1 MELRSLQTSE
11 GASLL
16 ASLERDSSR
25 EVDEEQLEL
34 LADSLMLEDVIKE
47 QKLQAEILEGEREVS
62 GRILVRYL
70 SLLYNAFLGG
80 QVQA

>member
-16 ASLERDSSR
+16 AALKRDTSR
-25 EVDEEQLEL
+25 EVVEEQLEL
-34 LADSLMLEDVIKE
+34 LADSVMLEDVIKE

-62 GRILVRYL
+62 SRILV
-70 SLLYNAFLGG
+70 S
-80 QVQA
+80 

>member
-16 ASLERDSSR
+16 ASLERDTSR
-25 EVDEEQLEL
+25 EVEEEHLEL

-62 GRILVRYL
+62 GRILVR
-70 SLLYNAFLGG
+70 
-80 QVQA
+80 

>member
-16 ASLERDSSR
+16 AALKRDTSR
-25 EVDEEQLEL
+25 EVVEEQLEL
-34 LADSLMLEDVIKE
+34 LADSVMLEDVIKE

-62 GRILVRYL
+62 SRIIVPRN
-70 SLLYNAFLGG
+70 LLYNVFRWQSSSLI
-80 QVQA
+80 

>member
-16 ASLERDSSR
+16 AALERDSSR
-25 EVDEEQLEL
+25 EVQEEQLEL
-34 LADSLMLEDVIKE
+34 LADSVMLEDVIKE

-62 GRILVRYL
+62 SRIIVPRN
-70 SLLYNAFLGG
+70 LLYNVFRWQSSSLI
-80 QVQA
+80 

>member
-16 ASLERDSSR
+16 AALERDSSR
-25 EVDEEQLEL
+25 EVEEEQLEL

-62 GRILVRYL
+62 SRILVR
-70 SLLYNAFLGG
+70 
-80 QVQA
+80 

>member
-16 ASLERDSSR
+16 AALERDSSR
-25 EVDEEQLEL
+25 EVVEEQLEL
-34 LADSLMLEDVIKE
+34 LADSVMLEDVIKE

-62 GRILVRYL
+62 SRIIVPRN
-70 SLLYNAFLGG
+70 LLYNVFRWQSSSLI
-80 QVQA
+80 

>member
-16 ASLERDSSR
+16 AALERDSSR
-25 EVDEEQLEL
+25 EVEEEQLEL
-34 LADSLMLEDVIKE
+34 LADSVMLEDVIKE

-62 GRILVRYL
+62 SRIIVSQS
-70 SLLYNAFLGG
+70 SLYHAFLGG
-80 QVQA
+80 KVQA

>member
-16 ASLERDSSR
+16 AALERDSSR
-25 EVDEEQLEL
+25 EVVEEQVEL
-34 LADSLMLEDVIKE
+34 LADSVMLEDVIKE

-62 GRILVRYL
+62 SRIIVPRN
-70 SLLYNAFLGG
+70 LLYNVFRWQSSSLI
-80 QVQA
+80 